1 MTTTAPIEFW
11 FDLSSPYAYF
21 AALEIDA
28 LAERQGRTVHW
39 RPFLLGVLFRVTG
52 NAPLTDQPL
61 KGEYCRRDWER
72 LARMNGVPLIM
83 PSDFPIATQV
93 PARMILAVER
103 SEGVGWGAWFARS
116 LFEAMFGAG
125 LRIEDPAVAAD
136 VGRGIG
142 LDVAMLRKAAGDP
155 ELKVALR
162 DQCAEAER
170 RGIFGSPWF
179 VVDGEPF
186 WGFDRLAMVER
197 WLSQPPS
204 N

>member
-28 LAERQGRTVHW
+28 LAERHGRTVHW
-39 RPFLLGVLFRVTG
+39 RPFLLGVLFRLTG

-72 LARMNGVPLIM
+72 LARMKGM
-83 PSDFPIATQV
+83 PFVLRSDFPIATQA

-103 SEGVGWGAWFARS
+103 SEGVGWAAWFARS
-116 LFEAMFGAG
+116 LFEAMFGEG
-125 LRIEDPAVAAD
+125 LRIEEAEVAAEVGAGLGLDRAALRRAAEDPA
-136 VGRGIG
+136 
-142 LDVAMLRKAAGDP
+142 LKAA
-155 ELKVALR
+155 LR
-162 DQCAEAER
+162 EQCAEAER
-170 RGIFGSPWF
+170 RGIFGAPWI

-186 WGFDRLAMVER
+186 WGADRLPMVES
-197 WLSQPPS
+197 WLSTSPAD
-204 N
+204 